1 MSIQVQHV
9 SKRFG
14 RFAAVDDV
22 SLDVTSGELVGL
34 LGPSGSGKTT
44 LLRMIGGLESPDR
57 GTILLAGVDVT
68 HRRAAERGVGFVFQ
82 HYALFRH
89 LSVFENVA
97 FGLRVQAAK
106 VRPSK
111 DAIRRR
117 VHELLQLV
125 QLDTMADRYPAQLSG
140 GQRQRVAL
148 ARALAVE
155 PKILLLDEPFGA
167 LDARVRKDL
176 RRWLR
181 ALHERLHVT
190 TLFVTHDQEEALELS
205 DRVVIMNQ
213 ARVEQEGTPEEVYH
227 NPETPFVYEFLGDVN
242 LFHCRTEGGRLYLSA
257 PSAEATPGTRSSNAS
272 TVFIRPHLLDIS
284 LGWTDSRQFRAA
296 VLMVNPAGP
305 VVRVELESEWGAV
318 IRVDLSQERYRALGL
333 RPGTQ
338 VFVAPKADEDALL
351 TA

>member
-1 MSIQVQHV
+1 MAASKAPIAGSI
-9 SKRFG
+9 R
-14 RFAAVDDV
+14 
-22 SLDVTSGELVGL
+22 
-34 LGPSGSGKTT
+34 
-44 LLRMIGGLESPDR
+44 
-57 GTILLAGVDVT
+57 LAGVDVT

-97 FGLRVQAAK
+97 FGLRVQPAK
-106 VRPSK
+106 VRLSK

-205 DRVVIMNQ
+205 DRRRDHESGAGGAGRD
-213 ARVEQEGTPEEVYH
+213 ARRGVPQPRDALRV
-227 NPETPFVYEFLGDVN
+227 PVPRRRQSLP
-242 LFHCRTEGGRLYLSA
+242 LSVPREA
-257 PSAEATPGTRSSNAS
+257 ACISARRRPTSLPGARASNAR

-338 VFVAPKADEDALL
+338 VFVAPKADEDVLL

>member
-9 SKRFG
+9 SKQFG
-14 RFAAVDDV
+14 AYAAVADV
-22 SLDVTSGELVGL
+22 NLEVASGELVGL

-57 GTILLAGVDVT
+57 GTIRLANVDVT

-97 FGLRVQAAK
+97 FGLRVQPAK
-106 VRPSK
+106 IRPSK
-111 DAIRRR
+111 DAVKRR

-125 QLDTMADRYPAQLSG
+125 QLDAFADRYPAQLSG

-155 PKILLLDEPFGA
+155 PKTLLLDEPFGA

-213 ARVEQEGTPEEVYH
+213 GRVEQEGTPEAVYH
-227 NPETPFVYEFLGDVN
+227 NPETPFVCQFLGDVN
-242 LFHCRTEGGRLYLSA
+242 LFHCRTEGGRVYLSA
-257 PSAEATPGTRSSNAS
+257 PSGDASGTRAANAR

-305 VVRVELESEWGAV
+305 VVRVELESEWGDV
-318 IRVDLSQERYRALGL
+318 VRVDLSQERYRALGL

>member
-1 MSIQVQHV
+1 M
-9 SKRFG
+9 
-14 RFAAVDDV
+14 
-22 SLDVTSGELVGL
+22 
-34 LGPSGSGKTT
+34 
-44 LLRMIGGLESPDR
+44 
-57 GTILLAGVDVT
+57 
-68 HRRAAERGVGFVFQ
+68 
-82 HYALFRH
+82 
-89 LSVFENVA
+89 
-97 FGLRVQAAK
+97 
-106 VRPSK
+106 
-111 DAIRRR
+111 
-117 VHELLQLV
+117 
-125 QLDTMADRYPAQLSG
+125 
-140 GQRQRVAL
+140 
-148 ARALAVE
+148 
-155 PKILLLDEPFGA
+155 
-167 LDARVRKDL
+167 
-176 RRWLR
+176 
-181 ALHERLHVT
+181 T

-227 NPETPFVYEFLGDVN
+227 NPETPFVYQFLGDVN

-257 PSAEATPGTRSSNAS
+257 PSAEATPGTRSSSAS

>member
-1 MSIQVQHV
+1 MSIHVQHV

-14 RFAAVDDV
+14 AYAAVDDV
-22 SLDVTSGELVGL
+22 SLEVASGELVGL

-44 LLRMIGGLESPDR
+44 LLRMIGGLDSPDC

-68 HRRAAERGVGFVFQ
+68 LRRAAERGVGFVFQ

-97 FGLRVQAAK
+97 FGLRVQPAK
-106 VRPSK
+106 VRLSK
-111 DAIRRR
+111 EAIRRR
-117 VHELLQLV
+117 VQELLQLV
-125 QLDTMADRYPAQLSG
+125 QLDALADRYPAQLSG

-213 ARVEQEGTPEEVYH
+213 GRVEQEGTPEAVYH
-227 NPETPFVYEFLGDVN
+227 NPETAFVCQFLGDVN
-242 LFHCRTEGGRLYLSA
+242 LFHCRTEGGRVYLSA
-257 PSAEATPGTRSSNAS
+257 PSNDGASGARAANAR

-305 VVRVELESEWGAV
+305 VVRVELESEWGDV
-318 IRVDLSQERYRALGL
+318 VRVDLSQERYRALGL
-333 RPGTQ
+333 RPGTH
-338 VFVAPKADEDALL
+338 VYVAPKADEDALL

>member
-1 MSIQVQHV
+1 MSIQVQHI

-14 RFAAVDDV
+14 TYEAVDDV
-22 SLDVTSGELVGL
+22 SLDVASGELVGL

-57 GTILLAGVDVT
+57 GTILLAGLDVT
-68 HRRAAERGVGFVFQ
+68 NRRAAERGVGFVFQ

-97 FGLRVQAAK
+97 FGLRVQPAK
-106 VRPSK
+106 VGPSK
-111 DAIRRR
+111 EAIRRR

-125 QLDTMADRYPAQLSG
+125 QLDAMADRYPAQLSG

-213 ARVEQEGTPEEVYH
+213 GRVVQEGTPEAVYH
-227 NPETPFVYEFLGDVN
+227 NPKTAFVCQFLGDVN
-242 LFHCRTEGGRLYLSA
+242 LFHCRSEGGRVYLSA
-257 PSAEATPGTRSSNAS
+257 PSRDGAAGARAANAR

-305 VVRVELESEWGAV
+305 VVRVELESEWGDV

-338 VFVAPKADEDALL
+338 VFVAPKADQDALL